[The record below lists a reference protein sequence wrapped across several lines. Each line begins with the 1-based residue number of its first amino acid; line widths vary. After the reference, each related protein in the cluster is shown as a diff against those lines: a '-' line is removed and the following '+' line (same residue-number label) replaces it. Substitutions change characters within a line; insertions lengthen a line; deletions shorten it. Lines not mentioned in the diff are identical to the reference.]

1 MQQTSKREKAMPFNS
16 VCEQKNNNKH
26 AKSSENSNTLKIPLI
41 SPESLGSRDFC
52 NDYCIKYAYIAG
64 GMYRGIASKELVIAL
79 ANAQLMGF
87 LGTGGRTLTDVEQ
100 DIIHIQSALT
110 NSQAYGANLVANIDS
125 PEAELALVELYLNY
139 NIRCVEAAAFIRI
152 TPALVLYRLQGIYKD
167 QHGAVRTKNKIIAK
181 LSRPEVANQFLSPA
195 PMHLVQQ
202 LFALGKITPEQV
214 ELSQSIFMCDDICVE
229 ADSGGHTDRGQPA
242 VLLPAI
248 QTLRDQKVL
257 EHNFAHTPRVGLG
270 GGIGTP
276 NSAAAAFMM
285 GADFILTGSINQCT
299 VEAGTSDL
307 VKQMLQ
313 DINVQDTDY
322 APAGDMFESGAKVQ
336 VLKKGVFFAAR
347 ANKLFQLY
355 QQYDSLDALPEKVQ
369 TQLQEKYFN
378 ASFDDIWAQ
387 TKQYLL
393 NANRLQDIERAEQD
407 DKYKMARVFRWYFA
421 YSMKL
426 AFTGS
431 EQARVNFQ
439 VHTGPALGAF
449 NQWVKGTELE
459 QWQSR
464 HVDQI
469 AEKLMQGTAALLNT
483 RTQQLLALNHAAERT
498 PR

>member
-1 MQQTSKREKAMPFNS
+1 MQQTQNGEKPIPINS
-16 VCEQKNNNKH
+16 VCEQKNNNKN
-26 AKSSENSNTLKIPLI
+26 AKSSKKPEKIEIPAI
-41 SPESLGSRDFC
+41 SPSSLGSAEFRK
-52 NDYCIKYAYIAG
+52 DYCIKYAYLAG

-79 ANAQLMGF
+79 ANAGLMGF
-87 LGTGGRTLTDVEQ
+87 LGTGGRSLNDIEQ
-100 DIIHIQSALT
+100 DIICIQDALKED
-110 NSQAYGANLVANIDS
+110 QAYGVNLVANLDS
-125 PEAELALVELYLNY
+125 PDSEIALIELYLHY
-139 NIRCVEAAAFIRI
+139 SIRCIEAAAFIRI

-167 QHGAVRTKNKIIAK
+167 QHGAVRTKNKVIAK

-257 EHNFAHTPRVGLG
+257 EHDFAHKPRVGLG

-276 NSAAAAFMM
+276 NSAAAAFVM

-307 VKQMLQ
+307 VKHMLQ

-336 VLKKGVFFAAR
+336 VLKKSVFFAAR
-347 ANKLFQLY
+347 ANKLYQLY
-355 QQYDSLDALPEKVQ
+355 QQYDSLHSLPEKIQ
-369 TQLQEKYFN
+369 TQLQDKYFN
-378 ASFDDIWAQ
+378 ASFEDVWTQ

-393 NANRLQDIERAEQD
+393 NSNRSQDIERAEHD
-407 DKYKMARVFRWYFA
+407 EKYKMARVFRWYFA
-421 YSMKL
+421 QSMKL

-431 EQARVNFQ
+431 EHARVNFQ

-459 QWQSR
+459 PWQNR

-469 AEKLMQGTAALLNT
+469 AEKLMQDTAALLSKQ
-483 RTQQLLALNHAAERT
+483 TQQLITLSHVAG
-498 PR
+498 